1 MDDPYILLHEKK
13 ISSMKDLLPLL
24 ESVAKQGKAMLIVAE
39 DVDGEALAT
48 LVVNKLRGTLKIAAV
63 KAPGFGD
70 RRKAML
76 GDIAVLCGGQVISED
91 MGIKLENVTTNDLG
105 RCKKVKID
113 KDNTTLVEGAGK
125 HADIQGRV
133 KQLRTQI
140 EETTSD
146 YDREKLQE
154 RLAKLIGGVAVIR
167 IGAATE
173 TEMKEKK
180 ARVEDALNAT
190 RAAVEE
196 GIVSGGGVA
205 LVRCMDALDK
215 VEVSGEEKNGINLLK
230 RALGE
235 PLKHIAINAG
245 HEGSVVLRKVM
256 EGKDDYGFNAE
267 TEKYENLVAAGIID
281 PTKVVRLALQNAA
294 SVAGLMIT
302 TEAMVSEKPQKK
314 KNAEMPEMPED
325 MY

>member
-1 MDDPYILLHEKK
+1 
-13 ISSMKDLLPLL
+13 
-24 ESVAKQGKAMLIVAE
+24 
-39 DVDGEALAT
+39 
-48 LVVNKLRGTLKIAAV
+48 
-63 KAPGFGD
+63 
-70 RRKAML
+70 
-76 GDIAVLCGGQVISED
+76 
-91 MGIKLENVTTNDLG
+91 
-105 RCKKVKID
+105 
-113 KDNTTLVEGAGK
+113 
-125 HADIQGRV
+125 
-133 KQLRTQI
+133 
-140 EETTSD
+140 
-146 YDREKLQE
+146 
-154 RLAKLIGGVAVIR
+154 LIGGVAVIR

-215 VEVSGEEKNGINLLK
+215 VDVFGEEKNGMNLLK

-245 HEGSVVLRKVM
+245 QEGSVVLRKVM
-256 EGKDDYGFNAE
+256 DGKNDYGFNAE